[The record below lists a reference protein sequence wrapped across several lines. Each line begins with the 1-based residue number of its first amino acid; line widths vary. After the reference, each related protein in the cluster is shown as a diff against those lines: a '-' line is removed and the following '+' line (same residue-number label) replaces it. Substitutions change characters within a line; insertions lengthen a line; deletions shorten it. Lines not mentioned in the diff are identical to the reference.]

1 MSIPWTSTSEDFDQ
15 LWYHYDTDSGQ
26 VVPDI
31 LETMFAQQREHMQAY
46 GKINPE
52 AMLAPAMYGDLD
64 SPATQAA
71 LRETAGY
78 VMEELMEA
86 VSGHL
91 KNKPWKQ
98 THVAVSEKAFREELA
113 DAWHFLIQ
121 LHIVAGM
128 SPQDVFTAY
137 FSKAQINTERQRE
150 GY

>member
-1 MSIPWTSTSEDFDQ
+1 MSIPWASTSTDFDMT
-15 LWYHYDTDSGQ
+15 WYHTANE
-26 VVPDI
+26 VPDI
-31 LETMFAQQREHMQAY
+31 LETMFAQQRLHMEEYA
-46 GKINPE
+46 KINPT
-52 AMLAPAMYGDLD
+52 ALLD
-64 SPATQAA
+64 PELHGALDDPATQATI
-71 LRETAGY
+71 RETAGY

-98 THVAVSEKAFREELA
+98 TLVPVSERAFREELA

-128 SPQDVFTAY
+128 TPHDVFDAY
-137 FSKAQINTERQRE
+137 FKKAQINTERQRD

>member
-1 MSIPWTSTSEDFDQ
+1 MIPWTSTNEEFDQ
-15 LWYHYDTDSGQ
+15 RWYNDATDTGQ

-31 LETMFAQQREHMQAY
+31 LETMFAQQRLHMEKYAE
-46 GKINPE
+46 INPT
-52 AMLAPAMYGDLD
+52 ALVAPERHGKLEDP
-64 SPATQAA
+64 STQAA

-98 THVAVSEKAFREELA
+98 THVPVVERAFREELA
-113 DAWHFLIQ
+113 DVWHFLIQ

-128 SPQDVFTAY
+128 TPQDVFDAY
-137 FSKAQINTERQRE
+137 FKKAQVNTE
-150 GY
+150 